1 MSHGDAAT
9 SALLAEVFPGTRV
22 ARPDYL
28 RWLYRDSPFG
38 AVVECNLD
46 DEQGRAGH
54 YAVVPV
60 DLAVDGSVR
69 PAALSLNTAVHPR
82 ARGGGTFVR
91 LATATF
97 EVARAQGIEIVVGV
111 ANANSTPGFLRRLDF
126 ELLTPLPAQVIVPV
140 PGRPG
145 SVRSGWAADAAFAGA
160 ALDDAALAPLLQA
173 PARGI
178 ARAWTP
184 TALRWRLCA
193 PGTRFALHR
202 GPGMLMVST
211 SDVRR
216 DVRVAVIAKVFV
228 ERTLDGAAA
237 AALVRAACRTHRAPL
252 ALHLGI
258 NDGVSF
264 RGLALPERLRP
275 SPLNLIFRALDGT
288 PRSAQPVRFEALD
301 FDAY

>member
-1 MSHGDAAT
+1 MDA
-9 SALLAEVFPGTRV
+9 
-22 ARPDYL
+22 
-28 RWLYRDSPFG
+28 
-38 AVVECNLD
+38 
-46 DEQGRAGH
+46 
-54 YAVVPV
+54 
-60 DLAVDGSVR
+60 DG
-69 PAALSLNTAVHPR
+69 P
-82 ARGGGTFVR
+82 
-91 LATATF
+91 
-97 EVARAQGIEIVVGV
+97 
-111 ANANSTPGFLRRLDF
+111 
-126 ELLTPLPAQVIVPV
+126 
-140 PGRPG
+140 
-145 SVRSGWAADAAFAGA
+145 
-160 ALDDAALAPLLQA
+160 
-173 PARGI
+173 
-178 ARAWTP
+178 
-184 TALRWRLCA
+184 RWRLCA